1 MNFFNLTDSDL
12 PKPKRASLALDV
24 ETSELFIQ
32 AGLQDRVVQTYEG
45 LVDMDF
51 AKELVEKQGYGN
63 YENLHV
69 QNLPT
74 FFLVYCPNPSDSG
87 KIHSNVKHRWLSGDQ
102 EVIDGMNN
110 FRSVAINN
118 KLKK

>member
-1 MNFFNLTDSDL
+1 MSRKNFTLSYDTNIPRQVGLAGSSAIVTSTLKCLMNFFNLTEHDL

-51 AKELVEKQGYGN
+51 AKEL
-63 YENLHV
+63 
-69 QNLPT
+69 
-74 FFLVYCPNPSDSG
+74 
-87 KIHSNVKHRWLSGDQ
+87 
-102 EVIDGMNN
+102 
-110 FRSVAINN
+110 
-118 KLKK
+118 